1 MSSVDKIAVVYA
13 RYSSHGQ
20 TEQSIEG
27 QIAAAQKYAEQH
39 GYTIIHIYA
48 DRAMTGRNDD
58 REEFQRM
65 LSDTAT
71 HQFGVI
77 LLWKIDRF
85 GRNREEIAFNRYRCK
100 KNGVRVERVAEDVPD
115 GPEGVIL
122 DSVLEG
128 MAEYY
133 SLQLAQNVRRGQRE
147 SAKKSQTV
155 GGCKIIGYNVN
166 PDTKRYEVDP
176 KTAPFVTE
184 VFKRYANGET
194 ISEIVA
200 WLNAQG
206 VRTTRGGEFT
216 VNSLHRLLKNEKYT
230 GDALFQKTYTD
241 GSFRRHETKNSSKQI
256 FIENHHEAIISREIF
271 ETANRLLEQR
281 AAEKGILK
289 GQGKYQ
295 ARYAFS
301 VIIVCG
307 ECGGTFKRR
316 IHDHGSEIAW
326 ACTTHIENISKC
338 SMKYIRDDALKAAV
352 TTMINKLIFGRKIIL
367 FPYLAELKRCNAN
380 SEEIKLLKAELIKE
394 AEKIDVLRH
403 LLADKI
409 IKPAIFIQDQ
419 NASNKR
425 SEELRRQITQLSQI
439 DTGNSEMVA
448 ETEKL
453 LHFLDSA
460 EMQTEFKDFFATDFI
475 EKIIVYDRHSI
486 GIQLKCGLTLK
497 EALL

>member
-1 MSSVDKIAVVYA
+1 M
-13 RYSSHGQ
+13 
-20 TEQSIEG
+20 
-27 QIAAAQKYAEQH
+27 
-39 GYTIIHIYA
+39 
-48 DRAMTGRNDD
+48 
-58 REEFQRM
+58 
-65 LSDTAT
+65 
-71 HQFGVI
+71 
-77 LLWKIDRF
+77 
-85 GRNREEIAFNRYRCK
+85 
-100 KNGVRVERVAEDVPD
+100 
-115 GPEGVIL
+115 
-122 DSVLEG
+122 
-128 MAEYY
+128 
-133 SLQLAQNVRRGQRE
+133 
-147 SAKKSQTV
+147 
-155 GGCKIIGYNVN
+155 
-166 PDTKRYEVDP
+166 
-176 KTAPFVTE
+176 
-184 VFKRYANGET
+184 
-194 ISEIVA
+194 
-200 WLNAQG
+200 
-206 VRTTRGGEFT
+206 
-216 VNSLHRLLKNEKYT
+216 LKNEKYT

-281 AAEKGILK
+281 AAEKGIVK
-289 GQGKYQ
+289 GHSKYQ
-295 ARYAFS
+295 VRYPFS
-301 VIIVCG
+301 GIITCG

-326 ACTTHIENISKC
+326 ACTTHIDDIQKC

-367 FPYLAELKRCNAN
+367 VPYIAGLKKCNAN
-380 SEEIKLLKAELIKE
+380 SEEIQKLKVELAKE
-394 AEKIDVLRH
+394 SEKIDVLRH

-409 IKPAIFIQDQ
+409 IKPAMFIQDQ